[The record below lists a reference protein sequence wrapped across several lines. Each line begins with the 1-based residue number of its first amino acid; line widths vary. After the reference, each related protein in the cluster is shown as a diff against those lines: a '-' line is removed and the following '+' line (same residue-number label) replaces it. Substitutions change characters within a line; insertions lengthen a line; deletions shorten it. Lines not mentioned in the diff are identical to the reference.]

1 MIYFIYLFPFKSL
14 ILGKIDPEKR
24 KFAIHFDTQQSLVY
38 TVTISDPTVM
48 NSFQKPTA
56 WSSGERIDIDTSK
69 PLTIDYGIQL
79 TEVINSA
86 EDGSCDNYPKDK
98 FQDYARCVEAEIYN
112 KVEPALGC
120 TIPWISVEK
129 ACQKPVERTPAG
141 VTLMEWAHDTVDD
154 AFGGTQYRS
163 ENCKEPCG
171 AYATEATKHA
181 VSTSVNNQT
190 LLFLHIKRHVKVKQI
205 VLSYDNTS
213 LVVEIGSCLGMWL
226 GLSVVG
232 MFDIAVIAIGWVN
245 KMFSP

>member
-1 MIYFIYLFPFKSL
+1 
-14 ILGKIDPEKR
+14 
-24 KFAIHFDTQQSLVY
+24 
-38 TVTISDPTVM
+38 M

-79 TEVINSA
+79 TEVINKA
-86 EDGSCDNYPKDK
+86 EDGSCDNYPNDK
-98 FQDYARCVEAEIYN
+98 FQDYAECVKTEIYN
-112 KVEPALGC
+112 KVVPVLGC
-120 TIPWISVEK
+120 SIPWISGCN
-129 ACQKPVERTPAG
+129 ACQKPVARTQARIA
-141 VTLMEWAHDTVDD
+141 LIDWARGTVDD

-163 ENCKEPCG
+163 ENCKEPCS
-171 AYATEATKHA
+171 AYATEVTKHA
-181 VSTSVNNQT
+181 VSNSVDNQT

-232 MFDIAVIAIGWVN
+232 MFDIAVFAIGWV
-245 KMFSP
+245 KRIFSP